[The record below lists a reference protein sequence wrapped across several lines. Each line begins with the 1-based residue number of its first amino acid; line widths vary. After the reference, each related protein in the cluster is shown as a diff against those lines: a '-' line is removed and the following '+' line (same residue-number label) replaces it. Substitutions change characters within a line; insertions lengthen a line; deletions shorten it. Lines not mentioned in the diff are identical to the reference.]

1 MRLGA
6 LLLAL
11 LALTACGGS
20 HKTLS
25 PGQVVRAWSAALDRS
40 DSEAGG
46 RLFADGAQVIQSG
59 VLTLKTHADAVKW
72 NSELPCGGVITL
84 LEPRSD
90 GQILAIFR
98 LTGRPGHE
106 CDGPGQ
112 NAAAL
117 FQVKNGKIVLW
128 HEVPVPNLPSTQ
140 LA

>member
-1 MRLGA
+1 MRLAA

-11 LALTACGGS
+11 LALTGCGGS

-46 RLFADGAQVIQSG
+46 RLFADGAQVIQGG
-59 VLTLKTHADAVKW
+59 VLTLKTHADAVQW
-72 NSELPCGGVITL
+72 NSGLPCGGVITL
-84 LEPRSD
+84 LEPRSS
-90 GQILAIFR
+90 GQILAVFR
-98 LTGRPGHE
+98 LTARPGHN